1 MSKIDRIEQTLID
14 NNIPY
19 HKVKVGK
26 GVVKQIVK
34 LI

>member
-1 MSKIDRIEQTLID
+1 LID

-26 GVVKQIVK
+26 GVVKKIVK